1 MDSARIYVVED
12 EQNIREL
19 LLYALSANGFDARGF
34 EAAGPFY
41 AALAEAPPA
50 LVVLDIM
57 LPGEDGFAILRRL
70 RKDEKT
76 ARLPVMMLTARDSEY
91 DKVAGLDAGADDY
104 LTKPFGVMELV
115 ARVKALLRRANTGA
129 DGRAPAEISA
139 GGITLVP
146 QKRAVLAGGKSI
158 ALTAKEF
165 DLLALLLAAPGVVFS
180 RDFIMDSIWG
190 YNYAGET
197 RTVDVHIRS
206 LRAKLGAAGGGIET
220 VRGVGYRFGE
230 RK

>member
-12 EQNIREL
+12 ERNIREL

-41 AALAEAPPA
+41 TALSEQMPA

-57 LPGEDGFAILRRL
+57 LPGEDGFAILRHL
-70 RKDEKT
+70 RRGDKT

-104 LTKPFGVMELV
+104 MTKPFGVMELV
-115 ARVKALLRRANTGA
+115 ARVKALLRRSGA
-129 DGRAPAEISA
+129 GDEGPVELSA
-139 GGITLVP
+139 GGITLIP
-146 QKRAVLAGGKSI
+146 QKRAVRVGEKNI

-165 DLLALLLAAPGVVFS
+165 DLLALLMASPGVVYN
-180 RDFIMDSIWG
+180 RDLIMDSIWG

-206 LRAKLGAAGGGIET
+206 LRAKLGTAGSGIET
-220 VRGVGYRFGE
+220 VRGVGYRFGDA
-230 RK
+230 K